1 MKQNSLFPK
10 NPPIFVHWTIPLVSE
25 VISYCRPQVIVF
37 PILQETECNL
47 IQKFGT
53 LLQNITHCAFFRRN
67 NSIFMQNDNEL
78 KKKYQLWKEFIF
90 QQLRKL
96 QNLPLLS
103 NITAHS
109 STKKKKERKR
119 KCLHFKVISFEKS

>member
-1 MKQNSLFPK
+1 
-10 NPPIFVHWTIPLVSE
+10 
-25 VISYCRPQVIVF
+25 
-37 PILQETECNL
+37 
-47 IQKFGT
+47 
-53 LLQNITHCAFFRRN
+53 
-67 NSIFMQNDNEL
+67 MQNDNEL